1 MCGTKTASNRRFSNT
16 SKVFLQFRFDT
27 RILNTMDTILNS
39 ISDVLGHAEVSAID
53 CARFIRNILDAK
65 PAGSKLTD
73 AQFIS
78 KVIENG
84 VRHMRST
91 EMSFEEGFA
100 IYYQSKQHL
109 RHDSIRDIRCIGNRL
124 LRANPELSKRN
135 FSELTVLECETWL
148 NSAFSTPP
156 QQNKGRA
163 MLHALFE
170 FAIRRDW
177 CDVNPIKRIERRK
190 VVEREIVPLKL
201 FQIRRLIKNA
211 RKESPQCA
219 VAAAILI
226 YTGIRPREV
235 RRLLWRDIDTSE
247 NVITVRSQC
256 SKTGGVR
263 QVEIPPV
270 LNRLLNAV
278 CPESEESKICPTGW
292 VRRWRRIRD
301 ISGFRKLWVCDVLRH
316 TYASFHAKRY
326 SDLPRLQLNM
336 GHADIALLRSRYVNM
351 HGIERLEARYFFN

>member
-65 PAGSKLTD
+65 PVGSKLTD

-190 VVEREIVPLKL
+190 VVEREIVPLKT
-201 FQIRRLIKNA
+201 FPDKASDKKRPQGKSAMRR
-211 RKESPQCA
+211 
-219 VAAAILI
+219 
-226 YTGIRPREV
+226 
-235 RRLLWRDIDTSE
+235 RRRHSHLYG
-247 NVITVRSQC
+247 NPPARSQPLALARHRHLRKRHNRAFAMLKDRRGAAGRNSARPEQALEC
-256 SKTGGVR
+256 GMPRIGGV
-263 QVEIPPV
+263 
-270 LNRLLNAV
+270 
-278 CPESEESKICPTGW
+278 
-292 VRRWRRIRD
+292 
-301 ISGFRKLWVCDVLRH
+301 
-316 TYASFHAKRY
+316 
-326 SDLPRLQLNM
+326 
-336 GHADIALLRSRYVNM
+336 
-351 HGIERLEARYFFN
+351 